1 MKRVQE
7 NMSKQFFQV
16 VFKKDGE
23 ETISEVP
30 VSFAKGEP
38 YAVDQVL
45 RKVFNVSDEQS
56 YTLMNMNTDEIFESV
71 DLLPIVP
78 EHLYQIF
85 IELSEPE
92 DEVDLVSEDMEEEES
107 NSSDSQEVKIT
118 GASSKASCTVDVL
131 INDAI
136 SSEPGSTGISWPVGV
151 SQTNKVPLDVDG
163 SILFG
168 THFKGE
174 LTGGRKGVPLLQLD
188 FFVTNRTWS
197 EAGSTTWKALSDIYG
212 KKNVSARSMHCLGE
226 YVCKEDDCVFFQVG
240 GKHFVK
246 RLTKT
251 TGNSAEAFLGHK
263 VSVVSSSGVRTLKK
277 FHILKVYFC
286 CYRYMVLLAQSVK
299 HLRSTCLVPL
309 VRSLPA

>member
-1 MKRVQE
+1 
-7 NMSKQFFQV
+7 MSKQFFNV

-45 RKVFNVSDEQS
+45 RKVFKVSDEQS
-56 YTLMNMNTDEIFESV
+56 YTLMNRDTDEIFQSV

-85 IELSEPE
+85 IELDEPE
-92 DEVDLVSEDMEEEES
+92 DDVELVTNDLEEEES
-107 NSSDSQEVKIT
+107 NSSDSQDVKIT
-118 GASSKASCTVDVL
+118 GASSKASYTADVS
-131 INDAI
+131 AI
-136 SSEPGSTGISWPVGV
+136 SSARGFPGISWPLGV
-151 SQTNKVPLDVDG
+151 SHTSKVPLDVDG

-197 EAGSTTWKALSDIYG
+197 EAGNTTWKSLSDIYG
-212 KKNVSARSMHCLGE
+212 KKNVLARAMHCQGE
-226 YVCKEDDCVFFQVG
+226 YVCNEVDCVFFQVG

-246 RLTKT
+246 RMTKT
-251 TGNSAEAFLGHK
+251 TGKSTDAFLGHK
-263 VSVVSSSGVRTLKK
+263 VLFPK
-277 FHILKVYFC
+277 
-286 CYRYMVLLAQSVK
+286 
-299 HLRSTCLVPL
+299 P
-309 VRSLPA
+309 